1 MWKIVIKTNLQAP
14 KEINWVVEN
23 YNTPEVQEVLEQ
35 PYVVEVRMEQIQEKV
50 LKRE

>member
-14 KEINWVVEN
+14 KEINWLVEN
-23 YNTPEVQEVLEQ
+23 YDTPEVQEVLEQ
-35 PYVVEVRMEQIQEKV
+35 PYVVEVRMEQLQEKV